1 MEDLAGWAT
10 IKQIN
15 NKMKKIS
22 TYRHIEETENTVID
36 LNIILK
42 HIKNGRWQTQITEI
56 RDCINGGENEKA
68 SILKKGLPAFTLSGT
83 FNERRK
89 KEYIDTY
96 SSILH
101 LDYDKVED
109 VASLKE
115 IIIRIPF
122 TYSAFISPSGKGLK
136 VIIMTNSELESHTDV
151 FNALRDYYDGI
162 VGFESDKSVKDI
174 SRLCFVS
181 YDPNLYLNESSEIF
195 RYIKRSISI
204 SEIWDFTANKMD
216 FKIGNRNNFVH
227 LFACN
232 ANRHGIDII
241 ETIRHASNYADNTFP
256 LDEIETTIKIIYNKN
271 MFEAGKY
278 KHKPLEINSK
288 HEPISVNP
296 NSVLTYKK
304 ANEWME
310 EAKLRP
316 NPKKLFGTFWF
327 ENEVCIL
334 FADTNVGKSILAMQ
348 ISNSISKGEKIEGF
362 ELEIESQKVLYF
374 DFELSDKQF
383 QIRYTNDEN
392 QTFDFDENLIR
403 VEINSDSIFEENIP
417 FEDTLVNSIITLIEN
432 TNAKIL
438 IIDNLTYL
446 SSENEKAKDALPL
459 MKKLKQI
466 KNKYGLSLLI
476 LAHTPKRDASKGIT
490 KNDLSGSKMLM
501 NFCDSSFAIGES
513 FQKNGLRYLKQIKVR
528 NTNAE
533 YDLNNI
539 ILCQIKKYDKFL
551 LFELIG
557 YDSEQ
562 KHLRIVSKEDKS
574 DMIVKAIELNKQGCS
589 NVEIAKQFNVSEG
602 AVRGWLKKYNSKC
615 SHDS

>member
-1 MEDLAGWAT
+1 
-10 IKQIN
+10 
-15 NKMKKIS
+15 MKKVNIYRNINGTEMKSIDIS
-22 TYRHIEETENTVID
+22 
-36 LNIILK
+36 LILK
-42 HIKNGRWQTQITEI
+42 HIKNGRWQTQVNEI
-56 RDCINGGENEKA
+56 RDMINRNENEK
-68 SILKKGLPAFTLSGT
+68 SSVLKKTLPAFTPSGT

-89 KEYIDTY
+89 KENIDSY
-96 SSILH
+96 SGILH
-101 LDYDKVED
+101 LDYDKVD
-109 VASLKE
+109 NVE
-115 IIIRIPF
+115 IMKDILISIPY
-122 TYSAFISPSGKGLK
+122 TYSAFISPSGNGIK
-136 VIIMTNSELESHTDV
+136 VFVLTDSKPKEHTEV
-151 FNALRDYYDGI
+151 FNQIRAYYDRILGI
-162 VGFESDKSVKDI
+162 ESDKSVKDI
-174 SRLCFVS
+174 TRLCFVS
-181 YDPNLYLNESSEIF
+181 FDPNLYLNESSEIF
-195 RYIKRSISI
+195 RYLNSSPSI
-204 SEIWDFTANKMD
+204 SEVWNFTSK
-216 FKIGNRNNFVH
+216 KIEFVEGQRNNFIH

-232 ANRHGIDII
+232 ANRFGIVKN
-241 ETIRHASNYADNTFP
+241 ETIGYALNYSDDSFNV
-256 LDEIETTIKIIYNKN
+256 DEIETAIKSAYKN
-271 MFEAGKY
+271 NSFEAGKFER
-278 KHKPLEINSK
+278 KSLVTNSIN
-288 HEPISVNP
+288 ELNSVKS

-304 ANEWME
+304 ANEWLE
-310 EAKLRP
+310 AAKLRP

-348 ISNSISKGEKIEGF
+348 ISHSISKGENVEGF

-403 VEINSDSIFEENIP
+403 VEINSDSIFEENVP
-417 FEDTLVNSIITLIEN
+417 FEDSLVTSIITLIED
-432 TNAKIL
+432 TKARIL

-446 SSENEKAKDALPL
+446 SSENEKARDALPL

-533 YDLNNI
+533 YDSNNI

-551 LFELIG
+551 LFEHMG

-562 KHLRIVSKEDKS
+562 KHLRIVSEKDKS
-574 DMIVKAIELNKQGCS
+574 DMIAKVIEMNKQGRS
-589 NVEIAKQFNVSEG
+589 NVEIAKQTNVSEG
-602 AVRGWLKKYNSKC
+602 TVRNWLKKHS
-615 SHDS
+615 S

>member
-1 MEDLAGWAT
+1 
-10 IKQIN
+10 
-15 NKMKKIS
+15 MKKIN
-22 TYRHIEETENTVID
+22 YYKNIEGTENSVID

-42 HIKNGRWQTQITEI
+42 NIKNGRWQTQITEI

-68 SILKKGLPAFTLSGT
+68 SILKRGLPAFTPSGT

-89 KEYIDTY
+89 KENIDSY
-96 SSILH
+96 SGLLH

-109 VASLKE
+109 VESLKE
-115 IIIRIPF
+115 IIVQIPF

-136 VIIMTNSELESHTDV
+136 VVVNTDAELETHTDA
-151 FNALRDYYDGI
+151 FNALRAFYDGI
-162 VGFESDKSVKDI
+162 VGFESDKSVKDVT
-174 SRLCFVS
+174 RLCFAS

-195 RYIKRSISI
+195 RYLKRLYSV
-204 SEIWDFTANKMD
+204 SEIWDFTAKIMD

-227 LFACN
+227 QFACN

-241 ETIRHASNYADNTFP
+241 ETIRFASNYTDYTFP
-256 LDEIETTIKIIYNKN
+256 LDEIENTIKNIYKKN
-271 MFEAGKY
+271 VFEAGKY
-278 KHKPLEINSK
+278 KHKPLEMKSK
-288 HEPISVNP
+288 QEPILVNS

-304 ANEWME
+304 ANEWIE

-348 ISNSISKGEKIEGF
+348 ISHSISKGEKVEGF
-362 ELEIESQKVLYF
+362 DLESESQKVLYF

-392 QTFDFDENLIR
+392 QAFEFDENLIR
-403 VEINSDSIFEENIP
+403 VEINSDSLFEENLP
-417 FEDTLVNSIITLIEN
+417 FEEILINSLVSLIEK
-432 TNAKIL
+432 TNSKIL

-446 SSENEKAKDALPL
+446 SAENEKAKDALPL
-459 MKKLKQI
+459 MKKLKKI

-490 KNDLSGSKMLM
+490 KNDLSGSKMLI
-501 NFCDSSFAIGES
+501 NFCDSAFAIGES

-528 NTNAE
+528 NAIFE
-533 YDLNNI
+533 YDLNNVV
-539 ILCQIKKYDKFL
+539 LCQIKKSDSFL
-551 LFELIG
+551 LFEYIG
-557 YDSEQ
+557 LDSEQ
-562 KHLRIVSKEDKS
+562 KHLRIVSEKEKS
-574 DMIVKAIELNKQGCS
+574 NMITNAIELNKQGYS
-589 NVEIAKQFNVSEG
+589 NVEIGKQLGISEG
-602 AVRGWLKKYNSKC
+602 TVRNWLKKHTS
-615 SHDS
+615 

>member
-1 MEDLAGWAT
+1 MT
-10 IKQIN
+10 
-15 NKMKKIS
+15 KIS
-22 TYRHIEETENTVID
+22 IYKLIEETENTVTD
-36 LNIILK
+36 LKIILK

-136 VIIMTNSELESHTDV
+136 VIVMTNSELESHTVV
-151 FNALRDYYDGI
+151 FNALRDYYDEIAGI
-162 VGFESDKSVKDI
+162 VSDKSVKDV

-327 ENEVCIL
+327 EYEVCIL

-513 FQKNGLRYLKQIKVR
+513 FQKNGLRYLKQIKV
-528 NTNAE
+528 
-533 YDLNNI
+533 
-539 ILCQIKKYDKFL
+539 
-551 LFELIG
+551 
-557 YDSEQ
+557 
-562 KHLRIVSKEDKS
+562 
-574 DMIVKAIELNKQGCS
+574 
-589 NVEIAKQFNVSEG
+589 
-602 AVRGWLKKYNSKC
+602 
-615 SHDS
+615 